1 VSGEVWKTV
10 ETKARKGKV
19 AKVEGGRSKEKSR
32 KKAREK
38 GDREKMEEEKNK
50 DNRYKEG
57 SRKRRNLGQEERSC
71 EVRERSEETGSRKV
85 SQVDKSVWQEAV
97 RANAHQ
103 KSIEL
108 CYRYE
113 RRICAEKEKG
123 VSLV

>member
-1 VSGEVWKTV
+1 M
-10 ETKARKGKV
+10 ETKARKDRV
-19 AKVEGGRSKEKSR
+19 AKAEGGRSKEKSR

-38 GDREKMEEEKNK
+38 GGREKMEEEKNK

-57 SRKRRNLGQEERSC
+57 SRKRRNLGRGGRSC
-71 EVRERSEETGSRKV
+71 EVRGRSKETGSRKV
-85 SQVDKSVWQEAV
+85 SQVDKSVWQKAV

-108 CYRYE
+108 CYKYE
-113 RRICAEKEKG
+113 RRICAEEEKG